1 MPICGCSVPAQ
12 CKFPKRLQVP
22 KTPGCPSAYAKGAR
36 PKPPWHL
43 FLVFNKGHKT
53 FELLPEHF
61 TPDGENLSESLIA
74 TIKGIDPG
82 YQVGS
87 GGELT
92 GRREPLAIDVATK
105 EKLKIWPDRLSV
117 MDMMRNVG
125 KPRERTFSD
134 VLDEVFGLRDA

>member
-1 MPICGCSVPAQ
+1 
-12 CKFPKRLQVP
+12 
-22 KTPGCPSAYAKGAR
+22 
-36 PKPPWHL
+36 
-43 FLVFNKGHKT
+43 
-53 FELLPEHF
+53 LLPEHF